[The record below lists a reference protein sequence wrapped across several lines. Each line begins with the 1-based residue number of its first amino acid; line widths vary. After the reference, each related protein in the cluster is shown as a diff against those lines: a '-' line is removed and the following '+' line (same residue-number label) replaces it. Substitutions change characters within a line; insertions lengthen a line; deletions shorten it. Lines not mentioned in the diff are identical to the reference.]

1 MIKKLF
7 IVVQWLVVLLMAGF
21 AAWVSLKPTPQ
32 PAYHPDEWHSWNG
45 FMAISYAG
53 IGRHTSERYPSPAQL
68 AEHMRA
74 LSEKGYQPI
83 RPENAAAYLAGRAPL
98 PERAVLVL
106 FEGGRKDSL
115 IRATP
120 ILRNTGFIGTM
131 AVPTR
136 YLKQWGS
143 AYLKTPDLRTASK
156 LPQWAFASM
165 GHDAVVEIPV
175 DGAGNKGRFLTQR
188 KWAKGSV
195 ESADAF
201 AKRITEDYYLSIDL
215 LSEAT
220 RQSVITYLYP
230 YGDPGTGPGSD
241 PEAARINL
249 DAVSARFSIAFTR
262 ADDPFNGPNSDPFS
276 LSRLRVPG
284 TWTGSQLVKE
294 LKQFEPRSD
303 AVDGFSD
310 ASRWFLRKGA
320 DLKDNALILSD
331 ESLAWVRGSE
341 GWTDI
346 ECVARIKTEPGA
358 MIALYLRHAAPS
370 SYLRVTL
377 DESALRVQERL
388 LNRMLGLASVP
399 VSPAAAGHEVRVRVR
414 GNRAWIWLDGNAV
427 AGPLPLSPDT
437 DRGRVGF
444 GSHGGRAYVASF
456 SVSPSPGYYVFAES
470 YSDIPE
476 RSRGQVGAILP
487 TWFGTDRPPAV
498 TASQRGDA
506 LAAAA
511 AGVECIP
518 VIANP
523 SDLSPEESERLATG
537 IAGALAH
544 PALKPLVTQLAL
556 SGVGDNLSRALR
568 SRGFRLLHLLQEE
581 QAREVCSRHGLQDAP
596 HDRFYLDVKEDTA
609 DAVLDELLHVCPAR
623 RIVVRQNTV
632 RVVPLGARVAVR
644 PEDLPGEEN

>member
-1 MIKKLF
+1 MMKKLF
-7 IVVQWLVVLLMAGF
+7 IIVQWLVVLLLAGF
-21 AAWVSLKPTPQ
+21 AAWVSLKPSPQ

-53 IGRHTSERYPSPAQL
+53 IGRHTSERYPSPAKL

-74 LSEKGYQPI
+74 LSENGYQPI
-83 RPENAAAYLAGRAPL
+83 RPEDAAAFLAGRAPL

-120 ILRNTGFIGTM
+120 ILQKTGFIGTM

-165 GHDAVVEIPV
+165 GHDAIVEIPV
-175 DGAGNKGRFLTQR
+175 GGAGSKGRFLAQR
-188 KWAKGSV
+188 KWAKGTV
-195 ESADAF
+195 ETADAF

-215 LSEAT
+215 LSDAT
-220 RQSVITYLYP
+220 RQPVITYLYP

-241 PEAARINL
+241 PEAAQINL

-262 ADDPFNGPNSDPFS
+262 ADDPFNGPSSDPFS
-276 LSRLRVPG
+276 LSRLRVSG
-284 TWTGSQLVKE
+284 NWTGSQLVKE

-303 AVDGFSD
+303 AVAGFSD
-310 ASRWFLRKGA
+310 ASRWFLRKGSG
-320 DLKDNALILSD
+320 LKDNALILSD
-331 ESLAWVRGSE
+331 ESLAWLRGSE

-346 ECVARIKTEPGA
+346 ECTARIKTEPGA
-358 MIALYLRHAAPS
+358 MVAVYIRYAAPS

-377 DESALRVQERL
+377 DESVLRVQERL

-399 VSPAAAGHEVRVRVR
+399 VPPASAGHELRVRVR
-414 GNRAWIWLDGNAV
+414 GNRAWIWLDGNAA

-444 GSHGGRAYVASF
+444 GAHGGRAYVASF
-456 SVSPSPGYYVFAES
+456 SVSPSPSYHVFADS
-470 YSDIPE
+470 YAEIPE
-476 RSRGQVGAILP
+476 RRRGEVGAILP

-506 LAAAA
+506 LTAAA

-523 SDLSPEESERLATG
+523 SDLPPEESERLATG
-537 IAGALAH
+537 IAEALAH
-544 PALKPLVTQLAL
+544 PALKSLVTQLAL
-556 SGVGDNLSRALR
+556 SGISDHLSRALR
-568 SRGFRLLHLLQEE
+568 ARGFRLLHRLDGDQVRDVCRREGLREAPYDRLLI
-581 QAREVCSRHGLQDAP
+581 DAGP
-596 HDRFYLDVKEDTA
+596 DTA
-609 DAVLDELLHVCPAR
+609 PGLLDELLHVCPAR
-623 RIVVRQNTV
+623 RVLVRRDAVKDVPLGV
-632 RVVPLGARVAVR
+632 RVVVR
-644 PEDLPGEEN
+644 AEDFKESN